1 MSFTP
6 QMLATLEAQRDAFAS
21 DAHLRERAAAWG
33 DATPAECVAAV
44 DALCADAAFFLARLD
59 DAALE
64 RALTPAPLPPETLDL
79 LARLWRSRVR

>member
-33 DATPAECVAAV
+33 DATPAECREAV
-44 DALCADAAFFLARLD
+44 LSNVPYQEPGRDHEHGEHRNHGLRMNLA
-59 DAALE
+59 
-64 RALTPAPLPPETLDL
+64 
-79 LARLWRSRVR
+79 